1 MPFNTYRPDLMG
13 HACLDQTGPIVCG
26 SWTSLTL
33 TYTAGHFGIDDLGG
47 IKISIRSASDQTPPQ
62 FDDPTAP
69 GYTTVSASNGA
80 RLKFWYRRNSNIRPW
95 GNTLYIQC
103 LNYLS
108 EGDTITV
115 RMGDRSHGSPGV
127 RMQTFVEHAYEY
139 RVHVDAFSTY
149 DYTVLPEDRQP
160 RIQLIPGPAAVHRAV
175 LPSLR
180 AVGDHFALG
189 LKAEDRWGN
198 PTPEDKDTYSLHPS
212 RPVAGLPE
220 TVSMATSLGG
230 ALRVEGLSLDSTGD
244 LWVEMRDTS
253 GKVVARSNTLRIE
266 EKPAF
271 RHFWSDMH
279 GQSGETIGT
288 NTARQYFEFGRDK
301 SFIDICGHQGN
312 DFQMTD
318 TFWRELN
325 ELTAELYEPGRYV
338 TVPGYEWSGNTSV
351 GGDHNVWYRSEG
363 RPIYRAQR
371 SLVMEDSTDENT
383 CIDAGQLFERLKH
396 EDALVVAH
404 VGGRYAD
411 VSYAHDANLEPSVE
425 VHSAWGTFDWI
436 FEDAHKAGYRV
447 GIVAASDGH
456 KGRIGASYP
465 GSGKFGSLGGLT
477 CHLMCELDRD
487 NLFEAFR
494 HRRHYATTGCRPF
507 LDVRVNGLQN
517 GKRRLH
523 SEVWQDIDAALIGD
537 IVTCDNSEISLEI
550 DISAHAGIERIE
562 VKDGLKVLRHIQT
575 ASEARTA
582 GNRIRVQCEGAE
594 YRGRSRRVDW
604 AVAVTLDTPPLR
616 TEAVN
621 FWNADC
627 GVTVA
632 DTAVSWD
639 YVTTGGIHAVD
650 IWLEDATKGQLD
662 FKSNVTNFTADL
674 STLGTDDLVIDCGG
688 LGKAVR
694 LTRLPDTPLPATLQT
709 SLTIPLETGT
719 ERCLFIRVVF
729 EDGHIAWTSP
739 IYISQRPDCEHP
751 E

>member
-1 MPFNTYRPDLMG
+1 LPFNSYRPDLMG
-13 HACLDQTGPIVCG
+13 HAALDQSGPIVCG
-26 SWTSLTL
+26 SWNNLTL

-62 FDDPTAP
+62 FDDPQSA
-69 GYTTVSASNGA
+69 GYTTITASNGA
-80 RLKFWYRRNSNIRPW
+80 RLKYWYRKNSNIRPW

-108 EGDTITV
+108 ERDTITV
-115 RMGDRSHGSPGV
+115 RMGDQSQGSPGM
-127 RMQTFVEHAYEY
+127 RMQTFVEHAYEF

-149 DYTVLPEDRQP
+149 DYTVLPDDRQP
-160 RIQLIPGPAAVHRAV
+160 KIRLIPGPAAVHQAI
-175 LPSLR
+175 LPTLR
-180 AVGDHFALG
+180 AVGDSFAFG
-189 LKAEDRWGN
+189 FKAEDRWGN
-198 PTPEDKDTYSLHPS
+198 PTPEDRGSYTLHS
-212 RPVAGLPE
+212 TRPVEGLPE
-220 TVSMATSLGG
+220 TVSMTDSNGG
-230 ALRVEGLSLDSTGD
+230 ALRLEGLSVKSPGD
-244 LWVEMRDTS
+244 LIIEIRDDA
-253 GKVVARSNTLRIE
+253 GQVVATTNTLRIVDDPE
-266 EKPAF
+266 F

-301 SFIDICGHQGN
+301 AFLDICGHQGN
-312 DFQMTD
+312 DFQITD

-325 ELTAELYEPGRYV
+325 NLTHELNDPGRYV

-351 GGDHNVWYRSEG
+351 GGDHNVWYRTEG

-383 CIDAGQLFERLKH
+383 CIDAVELFDRLKD

-436 FEDAHKAGYRV
+436 FDDAYKVGYRV

-477 CHLMCELDRD
+477 CHLMSSLDRD
-487 NLFEAFR
+487 DLFEAFR

-507 LDVRVNGLQN
+507 IDVRIAGLQN
-517 GKRRLH
+517 GLRRLY
-523 SEVWQDIDAALIGD
+523 SGEWATTDRALIGD
-537 IVTCDNSEISLEI
+537 IVTCQNAEIALSI

-562 VKDGLKVLRHIQT
+562 IKDGLSVLTHIQPE
-575 ASEARTA
+575 AEARRS
-582 GNRIRVQCEGAE
+582 GNRVRVQCEGAE

-604 AVAVTLDTPPLR
+604 DVTVTLDSAPRATQ
-616 TEAVN
+616 AVN

-627 GVTVA
+627 IVA
-632 DTAVSWD
+632 VEGSTVSWG
-639 YVTTGGIHAVD
+639 YVTTGGAHAVD
-650 IWLEDATKGQLD
+650 IWMEDAFTGTLN
-662 FKSNVTNFTADL
+662 FNSNVADFAIDL
-674 STLGTDDLVIDCGG
+674 AELGTKDMVHDCGG

-694 LTRLPDTPLPATLQT
+694 LTRLPDETLPSKLQT
-709 SLTIPLETGT
+709 QLSVPLSLDE
-719 ERCLFIRVVF
+719 ERCLFARIVF

-739 IYISQRPDCEHP
+739 IYITRASQ
-751 E
+751 

>member
-1 MPFNTYRPDLMG
+1 MPFNSYRPDLMG
-13 HACLDQTGPIVCG
+13 HACLDQSDPIVCG
-26 SWTSLTL
+26 SWNSLTL

-62 FDDPTAP
+62 FDAPQAP
-69 GYTTVSASNGA
+69 GYTMITASNGA
-80 RLKFWYRRNSNIRPW
+80 RLKYWYRKNSNIRPW

-115 RMGDRSHGSPGV
+115 RMGDMSQGSPGM
-127 RMQTFVEHAYEY
+127 RMQTFVEHAYEF

-149 DYTVLPEDRQP
+149 DYTVLPDDRQP
-160 RIQLIPGPAAVHRAV
+160 KIRLIPGPAAVHQAV

-180 AVGDHFALG
+180 AVGDNFALG
-189 LKAEDRWGN
+189 FKAEDRWGN
-198 PTPEDKDTYSLHPS
+198 PTPEDTGTYTLHPS
-212 RPVAGLPE
+212 RPVVGLPS
-220 TVSMATSLGG
+220 TVSMKDSKGG
-230 ALRVEGLSLDSTGD
+230 ALRIDGLSIDSHGD
-244 LWVEMRDTS
+244 LMIEMRDAD
-253 GKVVARSNTLRIE
+253 GHVVAASNTLRVAE
-266 EKPAF
+266 APEF
-271 RHFWSDMH
+271 RHYWSDMH

-301 SFIDICGHQGN
+301 AFLDICGHQGN
-312 DFQMTD
+312 DFQITD
-318 TFWRELN
+318 TFWHELN
-325 ELTAELYEPGRYV
+325 DLTAELNEPGRYV

-351 GGDHNVWYRSEG
+351 GGDHNVWYRAEG

-383 CIDAGQLFERLKH
+383 CIDAVQLFDRLKN

-436 FEDAHKAGYRV
+436 FEDAYKAGYRV

-477 CHLMCELDRD
+477 CHLMPSLDRD
-487 NLFEAFR
+487 DLFEAFR

-507 LDVRVNGLQN
+507 IDVRIAGLQN
-517 GKRRLH
+517 GKRRVY
-523 SEVWQDIDAALIGD
+523 SGEWANADTALIGD
-537 IVTCDNSEISLEI
+537 IVTCQNAEIALDI
-550 DISAHAGIERIE
+550 DISAHSGIERIE
-562 VKDGLKVLRHIQT
+562 IRDGISVLTHIQT
-575 ASEARTA
+575 EAEARRS

-604 AVAVTLDTPPLR
+604 DVALTLDSAPRFTQ
-616 TEAVN
+616 AVN

-627 GVTVA
+627 NVEVEGNT
-632 DTAVSWD
+632 VSWG
-639 YVTTGGIHAVD
+639 YVTTGGTHAVD
-650 IWLEDATKGQLD
+650 IWMEDAFSGKLE
-662 FKSNVTNFTADL
+662 FNSNVTNFSIDL
-674 STLGTDDLVIDCGG
+674 SELGTKDMVHDCGG

-694 LTRLPDTPLPATLQT
+694 LTRLPDEMLPSKLQT
-709 SLTIPLETGT
+709 QLSFPLSLGE
-719 ERCLFIRVVF
+719 ERCLFARIVF

-739 IYISQRPDCEHP
+739 IYITRTSQ
-751 E
+751 

>member
-1 MPFNTYRPDLMG
+1 LPFNSYRPDLMG
-13 HACLDQTGPIVCG
+13 HACLDHSGPIVCG
-26 SWTSLTL
+26 SWNSLTL

-47 IKISIRSASDQTPPQ
+47 IKVSIRSASDQTPPQ
-62 FDDPTAP
+62 FDDPVAA
-69 GYTTVSASNGA
+69 GFTTITASNGA
-80 RLKFWYRRNSNIRPW
+80 RLKYWYRKNSNIRPW

-103 LNYLS
+103 LNYLT

-115 RMGDRSHGSPGV
+115 RMGDMSQGSPGM
-127 RMQTFVEHAYEY
+127 RMQTFVEHAYEF

-149 DYTVLPEDRQP
+149 DYTALPDDRQP
-160 RIQLIPGPAAVHRAV
+160 KIRLIPGPSAMHQAV

-180 AVGDHFALG
+180 AVGDSFALG
-189 LKAEDRWGN
+189 FKAEDRWGN
-198 PTPEDKDTYSLHPS
+198 PTPEDTGTYTLHPT

-220 TVSMATSLGG
+220 AVSMKDSNGG
-230 ALRVEGLSLDSTGD
+230 ALRIEGLSVESPGD
-244 LWVEMRDTS
+244 LSVEMRDGE
-253 GKVVARSNTLRIE
+253 GKVVAATNTLRIAE
-266 EKPAF
+266 APDF

-301 SFIDICGHQGN
+301 AFLDICGHQGN
-312 DFQMTD
+312 DFQITD
-318 TFWRELN
+318 TFWQDLN
-325 ELTAELYEPGRYV
+325 HLTAEFNDPGRYV
-338 TVPGYEWSGNTSV
+338 TLPGYEWSGNTSV
-351 GGDHNVWYRSEG
+351 GGDHNVWYRTEG

-383 CIDAGQLFERLKH
+383 CIDAIELFDRLKN

-404 VGGRYAD
+404 VGGRFAD

-436 FEDAHKAGYRV
+436 FEDAYKAGYRV
-447 GIVAASDGH
+447 GIVSASDGH

-477 CHLMCELDRD
+477 CHLMPALDRND
-487 NLFEAFR
+487 LFEAFR

-507 LDVRVNGLQN
+507 IDVRIAGLQN
-517 GKRRLH
+517 GTRRLY
-523 SEVWQDIDAALIGD
+523 SGEWAATDTALIGD
-537 IVTCDNSEISLEI
+537 IVTCENAEIALDI

-562 VKDGLKVLRHIQT
+562 IKDGLSVLNHIQT
-575 ASEARTA
+575 EAEARRS

-604 AVAVTLDTPPLR
+604 DVVLTLDSTPR
-616 TEAVN
+616 STQAVN

-627 GVTVA
+627 KVEVEGNT
-632 DTAVSWD
+632 VSWG
-639 YVTTGGIHAVD
+639 YVTTGGTHAVD
-650 IWLEDATKGQLD
+650 IWMEDAFSGLLN
-662 FKSNVTNFTADL
+662 FNSNVANFAIDL
-674 STLGTDDLVIDCGG
+674 AELGTKDIVQDCGG

-694 LTRLPDTPLPATLQT
+694 LTRLPDEMLPSKLQT
-709 SLTIPLETGT
+709 QLSVPLSLDE
-719 ERCLFIRVVF
+719 ERCLFARIVF

-739 IYISQRPDCEHP
+739 IYITRTSQ
-751 E
+751 

>member
-1 MPFNTYRPDLMG
+1 M
-13 HACLDQTGPIVCG
+13 
-26 SWTSLTL
+26 TL

-62 FDDPTAP
+62 FDDPAAA
-69 GYTTVSASNGA
+69 GYTTITASNGA
-80 RLKFWYRRNSNIRPW
+80 RLKYWYRKNSNIRPW

-115 RMGDRSHGSPGV
+115 RMGDMSQGSPGM
-127 RMQTFVEHAYEY
+127 RMQTFVEHAYEF

-149 DYTVLPEDRQP
+149 DYTVLPDDRQP
-160 RIQLIPGPAAVHRAV
+160 KIRLIPGPSAVHQAV

-180 AVGDHFALG
+180 AVGDSFALG
-189 LKAEDRWGN
+189 FKAEDRWGN
-198 PTPEDKDTYSLHPS
+198 PTPEDTGTYTLHPT
-212 RPVAGLPE
+212 RPVEGLPE
-220 TVSMATSLGG
+220 TVSMKDSNGG
-230 ALRVEGLSLDSTGD
+230 ALLIEGLSVESPGD
-244 LWVEMRDTS
+244 LSVEIRDNE
-253 GKVVARSNTLRIE
+253 GKTVATTNTLRIAE
-266 EKPAF
+266 APDF

-301 SFIDICGHQGN
+301 AFLDICGHQGN
-312 DFQMTD
+312 DFQITD
-318 TFWRELN
+318 TFWQDLN
-325 ELTAELYEPGRYV
+325 ELTAELNDPGRYV

-351 GGDHNVWYRSEG
+351 GGDHNVWYRTEG

-383 CIDAGQLFERLKH
+383 CIDAAELFDRLND

-436 FEDAHKAGYRV
+436 FEDAYKAGYRV
-447 GIVAASDGH
+447 GIVSASDGH

-477 CHLMCELDRD
+477 CHLMPSLDRND
-487 NLFEAFR
+487 LFEAFR

-507 LDVRVNGLQN
+507 IDVRIAGLQN
-517 GKRRLH
+517 GTRRH
-523 SEVWQDIDAALIGD
+523 YSGEWAATDTALIGD
-537 IVTCDNSEISLEI
+537 IVTCENTEIALDI

-562 VKDGLKVLRHIQT
+562 IKDGLSVLTHIQT
-575 ASEARTA
+575 EAEARRS

-604 AVAVTLDTPPLR
+604 DVVLTLDSTPR
-616 TEAVN
+616 STRAVN

-627 GVTVA
+627 NVEVEGNT
-632 DTAVSWD
+632 VSWG
-639 YVTTGGIHAVD
+639 YVTTGGAHAVD
-650 IWLEDATKGQLD
+650 IWMEDGFSGTLN
-662 FKSNVTNFTADL
+662 FNSNVTGFAIDL
-674 STLGTDDLVIDCGG
+674 AELGTKDIVHDCGG

-694 LTRLPDTPLPATLQT
+694 LSRLPDEMLPSKLQT
-709 SLTIPLETGT
+709 QLSVPLSSDE
-719 ERCLFIRVVF
+719 ERCLFARIVF

-739 IYISQRPDCEHP
+739 IYITRTSQ
-751 E
+751 